1 MKKFTF
7 MLIAAFVAVA
17 SWAGVPVKKATALQL
32 QNVVQ
37 LDAQKKAPKLV
48 KAAAPF
54 KVTTPVTNRLAAKV
68 KANVRRAPKKAGIAD
83 LLKGD
88 LMLVSDYSEI
98 ENQNIIEG
106 TPAAGGWAVSAS
118 LTGENTLAIE
128 GFTSSATEPIEATF
142 ELATDPELLAKDVLA
157 TATIAAGQTLFESS
171 YGPVLLDNALEDA
184 PLTAYVFNDGTIV
197 IDGLWYD
204 VIGGDGQYAGYMYS
218 GYLYS
223 SAVVAANG
231 TMEFTNY
238 KDEKY
243 NETVYIF
250 QDAES
255 PKSAVVYNFA
265 GEEAAVEV
273 SMKTDGSFIINE
285 QPIFYYNEQHGY
297 FNTTGLLIENGQLYI
312 NSLTGVCDANVL
324 TFDGM
329 WAIYSP
335 TSLSI
340 YSYFNPAIITRTD
353 GVDFLIPTAVAG
365 PATPA
370 DPEILRVGNYD
381 SEQGYGSVAFTIP
394 VEDVDGNDLNEE
406 DLYYQLFSRI
416 DGKEEPIVFTPEI
429 CERLTEDMTE
439 IPYTFTDNWDFEDKG
454 TYKVVFLNYNFNLNY
469 EAIGVQSIYKGGGET
484 NKSEIVW
491 ADVEK
496 AEPVGYAGD
505 FTFDFNKMD
514 VPTSSS
520 VNKDGDITEA
530 KTITEGS
537 VSLTI
542 STSTTST
549 PNRFWGTTAGP
560 QLRVYGGTLTF
571 EVPEGAVITQIV
583 FNHNGKW
590 GENTADS
597 GKITNDTEANA
608 ATWTGE
614 AQTVVVTIAAN
625 SQINS
630 IDVTV
635 EDGEGQPQPE
645 DDVLVALPDGVEP
658 IEYTLVL
665 NGYTSQSTITAKDT
679 KYVAFDGNDVYLQG
693 LAYYFD
699 EAYVKGTLDGNGQ
712 IIVESG
718 QFVGEDEY
726 GKEYLVGA
734 GVDEEGNFFFEPQ
747 IVFNYDKES
756 GKISLVEGT
765 YYGESGTSDAVDL
778 WDYFEVAE
786 YTPGAYV
793 APEVVVLPEGV
804 EPETWTLE
812 GVYGGS
818 DTQYAT
824 GVAFDGNDIYV
835 QGLAYYFPEA
845 WVKGTISDGIAT
857 FPTGQFVGSDEYGD
871 EYLVGV
877 DVIEGEDEDEQV
889 LSDIKYVYDAEAKTL
904 TQLTAFVAE
913 NDGPADNMEQV
924 APWGYWLY
932 SRFFDGE
939 PVVLDPVV
947 APEGLETEAYS
958 FQATVSKETE
968 DEDGETVLESVS
980 YVKEV
985 NVGFDGNDLYIQG
998 ISEDYPE
1005 GWVKATKNE
1014 AGQYVIPA
1022 NQFMGTLVIESI
1034 FGTLEYPFHFGALD
1048 DDLEIADAVLDYDA
1062 ETNTISTE
1070 QMLVLNGSR
1079 FIVNPYQTFTDV
1091 TITKVIEMAGTPAD
1105 PSFIDTKLEGTNYPY
1120 VVFDIPTLDTDGN
1133 PMLNSKLFFTVWVEK
1148 NGPATPY
1155 TVQADEYENV
1165 ENDMVEIPYTFD
1177 DDYDIYGGT
1186 NGKTF
1191 YFNPA
1196 DEVAEFTNIGVQ
1208 SIYYGGGETNKSDII
1223 WMNGATTGVKDINT
1237 ANNTAV
1243 YYDLQGRKV
1252 TASQKGLLIK
1262 QSRQDN
1268 GTITTVKVVRK

>member
-88 LMLVSDYSEI
+88 LMLVSDYYEV

-118 LTGENTLAIE
+118 LTGDNTLAIE

-231 TMEFTNY
+231 TMEFT
-238 KDEKY
+238 DSEGEKY

-285 QPIFYYNEQHGY
+285 QPIFYYNEQYGY
-297 FNTTGLLIENGQLYI
+297 FNTTGLLIEDGKYYL

-324 TFDGM
+324 TFDVM
-329 WAIYSP
+329 WALYSP
-335 TSLSI
+335 TTYSI
-340 YSYFNPAIITRTD
+340 YSIFEPAVITRTD

-439 IPYTFTDNWDFEDKG
+439 IPYTFTDNWDFADKG

-520 VNKDGDITEA
+520 VNKDGDITED

-542 STSTTST
+542 STSTTNT

-645 DDVLVALPDGVEP
+645 DDVLVALPD
-658 IEYTLVL
+658 
-665 NGYTSQSTITAKDT
+665 
-679 KYVAFDGNDVYLQG
+679 
-693 LAYYFD
+693 
-699 EAYVKGTLDGNGQ
+699 
-712 IIVESG
+712 
-718 QFVGEDEY
+718 
-726 GKEYLVGA
+726 
-734 GVDEEGNFFFEPQ
+734 
-747 IVFNYDKES
+747 
-756 GKISLVEGT
+756 
-765 YYGESGTSDAVDL
+765 
-778 WDYFEVAE
+778 
-786 YTPGAYV
+786 
-793 APEVVVLPEGV
+793 GV

-1165 ENDMVEIPYTFD
+1165 EKDMVEIPYTFD
-1177 DDYDIYGGT
+1177 DNYDIYGGT

-1223 WMNGATTGVKDINT
+1223 WMNGATTGIKDINT

>member
-7 MLIAAFVAVA
+7 MMIALLCAMVTFAAVPKRQFFKAELVKERTFTVKAIDRKAQPKHNTRRAATELVTPPSTATVETFYTVGGNFYVGTSSGWSDATKNMPTVNVAIDGKDMYIQGLA
-17 SWAGVPVKKATALQL
+17 YWF
-32 QNVVQ
+32 
-37 LDAQKKAPKLV
+37 LDAWIKGTIDGTTVTFASGQLVGEDEYGPEYIVGSEDGENASDFVFEYDSKEGILTAVTPYIVESGAADEMSPYCYWYSPVFSLTEPEVVVPEVVVAPDGLVTEEYSLSARNYKDDADVSGSVQIGFDGNDVYMQGICTYIPEAWVKGTLDGKTITFAQGQYFGIYGDTYEMYLNTLMGADVVFDYDAEAGTLTAQNEFFLVDNDSYYFDSYRGCVLKKV
-48 KAAAPF
+48 IEKAAMPADPAITAF
-54 KVTTPVTNRLAAKV
+54 EETNYGWAFAF
-68 KANVRRAPKKAGIAD
+68 NVPNVD
-83 LLKGD
+83 VNGD
-88 LMLVSDYSEI
+88 GLVSSKLSYMIYTDT
-98 ENQNIIEG
+98 N
-106 TPAAGGWAVSAS
+106 
-118 LTGENTLAIE
+118 GE
-128 GFTSSATEPIEATF
+128 
-142 ELATDPELLAKDVLA
+142 V
-157 TATIAAGQTLFESS
+157 
-171 YGPVLLDNALEDA
+171 A
-184 PLTAYVFNDGTIV
+184 PLT
-197 IDGLWYD
+197 
-204 VIGGDGQYAGYMYS
+204 
-218 GYLYS
+218 
-223 SAVVAANG
+223 
-231 TMEFTNY
+231 FT
-238 KDEKY
+238 
-243 NETVYIF
+243 
-250 QDAES
+250 
-255 PKSAVVYNFA
+255 
-265 GEEAAVEV
+265 
-273 SMKTDGSFIINE
+273 
-285 QPIFYYNEQHGY
+285 
-297 FNTTGLLIENGQLYI
+297 
-312 NSLTGVCDANVL
+312 
-324 TFDGM
+324 
-329 WAIYSP
+329 
-335 TSLSI
+335 
-340 YSYFNPAIITRTD
+340 
-353 GVDFLIPTAVAG
+353 
-365 PATPA
+365 PATH
-370 DPEILRVGNYD
+370 DH
-381 SEQGYGSVAFTIP
+381 
-394 VEDVDGNDLNEE
+394 
-406 DLYYQLFSRI
+406 
-416 DGKEEPIVFTPEI
+416 
-429 CERLTEDMTE
+429 LTEDMTE
-439 IPYTFTDNWDFEDKG
+439 IPYGFTENWDF
-454 TYKVVFLNYNFNLNY
+454 YSNQIYLNDLYSADWNK
-469 EAIGVQSIYKGGGET
+469 IGIQSIYRGGGEE
-484 NKSEIVW
+484 NKTEIQWYVLKES
-491 ADVEK
+491 ANGE
-496 AEPVGYAGD
+496 
-505 FTFDFNKMD
+505 FTFDFNAMD
-514 VPTSSS
+514 VPTSST
-520 VNKDGDITEA
+520 VTGDGDITEDKA
-530 KTITEGS
+530 ITAGS
-537 VSLTI
+537 VTLTI
-542 STSTTST
+542 SPHDTGT
-549 PNRFWGTTAGP
+549 PNRFWGTSAGP

-571 EVPEGAVITQIV
+571 EVPEGSNITQIV

-597 GKITNDTEANA
+597 GKITNDTEAKA

-614 AQTVVVTIAAN
+614 AQKVVVTIAAN

-635 EDGEGQPQPE
+635 EGGEVQPQPE

-913 NDGPADNMEQV
+913 NDGPADEMEQV

-1022 NQFMGTLVIESI
+1022 NQFMGTLVVESI
-1034 FGTLEYPFHFGALD
+1034 FGTFEYPFHFGAID
-1048 DDLEIADAVLDYDA
+1048 DDFEIADAVLDYDA

-1105 PSFIDTKLEGTNYPY
+1105 PSFIATNLEGTNYPY

-1177 DDYDIYGGT
+1177 DNYDIYGGT

>member
-1 MKKFTF
+1 

-88 LMLVSDYSEI
+88 LMLVSDYYEI

-128 GFTSSATEPIEATF
+128 GFTSYATEPIEATF
-142 ELATDPELLAKDVLA
+142 ELTTDPELLAKDVLA
-157 TATIAAGQTLFESS
+157 TATIAAGQTLLEST
-171 YGPVLLDNALEDA
+171 YGPILLDNALEDA

-204 VIGGDGQYAGYMYS
+204 VVGGDGQYAGYMYS

-231 TMEFTNY
+231 KMTWVRQGAQSEAL
-238 KDEKY
+238 
-243 NETVYIF
+243 VYIA
-250 QDAES
+250 QDEEN
-255 PKSAVVYNFA
+255 PKTAAIFNFLDYETA
-265 GEEAAVEV
+265 IDVTLKADKTFKIDSQYLFSSSNGDFYTYGV
-273 SMKTDGSFIINE
+273 SGNNLIN
-285 QPIFYYNEQHGY
+285 
-297 FNTTGLLIENGQLYI
+297 
-312 NSLTGVCDANVL
+312 LTGVGTETTL
-324 TFDGM
+324 TINEHFTAYAESGY
-329 WAIYSP
+329 WIGELESGV
-335 TSLSI
+335 
-340 YSYFNPAIITRTD
+340 ITMTD
-353 GVDFLIPTAVAG
+353 GEFIYPEPIADVA
-365 PATPA
+365 ATPA
-370 DPEILRVGNYD
+370 DPEIQAVGNYD
-381 SEQGYGSVAFTIP
+381 SEQGYGYLAFTIP

-496 AEPVGYAGD
+496 AEPVGFAGD

-542 STSTTST
+542 STSTTNT

-1048 DDLEIADAVLDYDA
+1048 DDFEIADAVLDYDA

-1165 ENDMVEIPYTFD
+1165 EKDMVEIPYTFD
-1177 DDYDIYGGT
+1177 DNYDIYGGT

-1223 WMNGATTGVKDINT
+1223 WMNGATTGIKDINT

>member
-88 LMLVSDYSEI
+88 LMLVSDYYEV

-118 LTGENTLAIE
+118 LTGDNTLAIE

-231 TMEFTNY
+231 TMEFT
-238 KDEKY
+238 DSEGEKY

-285 QPIFYYNEQHGY
+285 QPIFYYNEQYGY
-297 FNTTGLLIENGQLYI
+297 FNTTGLLIEDGKYYL

-324 TFDGM
+324 TFDVM
-329 WAIYSP
+329 WALYSP
-335 TSLSI
+335 TTYSI
-340 YSYFNPAIITRTD
+340 YSIFEPAVITRTD

-439 IPYTFTDNWDFEDKG
+439 IPYTFTDNWDFADKG

-542 STSTTST
+542 STSTATT
-549 PNRFWGTTAGP
+549 PNRFWSTTAGP

-645 DDVLVALPDGVEP
+645 DDVLVALPD
-658 IEYTLVL
+658 
-665 NGYTSQSTITAKDT
+665 
-679 KYVAFDGNDVYLQG
+679 
-693 LAYYFD
+693 
-699 EAYVKGTLDGNGQ
+699 
-712 IIVESG
+712 
-718 QFVGEDEY
+718 
-726 GKEYLVGA
+726 
-734 GVDEEGNFFFEPQ
+734 
-747 IVFNYDKES
+747 
-756 GKISLVEGT
+756 
-765 YYGESGTSDAVDL
+765 
-778 WDYFEVAE
+778 
-786 YTPGAYV
+786 
-793 APEVVVLPEGV
+793 GV

-1133 PMLNSKLFFTVWVEK
+1133 PMLNSKLFYTVWVEK

-1155 TVQADEYENV
+1155 TVQADEYKYV
-1165 ENDMVEIPYTFD
+1165 EKDMVEIPYTFD